1 MACVGEIVNTSGV
14 GVFEGYY
21 NNDEANARATRN
33 GWYWSGD
40 LGYLDA
46 EGYLYFAGRYADWIR
61 VDGENFPVG
70 PIETMVARHPDVLA
84 CAAYGVPDPEAGD
97 RVMVAL
103 GAARRRRLR
112 SRRRSPPGSTGR
124 PT

>member
-1 MACVGEIVNTSGV
+1 M
-14 GVFEGYY
+14 FEGYY

-40 LGYLDA
+40 LGYLDD
-46 EGYLYFAGRYADWIR
+46 EGYLYFAGRNADWIR

-70 PIETMVARHPDVLA
+70 PIETVVARHPDVLA
-84 CAAYGVPDPEAGD
+84 CAAYGVPDPEAG
-97 RVMVAL
+97 RPGHAGP
-103 GAARRRRLR
+103 GAARAAPRSTRRP
-112 SRRRSPPGSTGR
+112 SPHGSTGS